1 MVVSIIYGDQNM
13 DQKAVNPLSKHF
25 RQPALYLKLPSKGEF
40 WPEDAINMPANGEI
54 AIYPMTTRD
63 EITLRTPDALMN
75 GSGVVSVIQ
84 SCCPEINDPWRM
96 PSIDVDAIII
106 AIRIASYGSTMNF
119 NSRCPHCEEIHD
131 YALNLSTTLD
141 RIRMPNYKDP
151 VVADGLKVKLF
162 PQPYFDLN
170 KSNMINYE
178 EQKLMEAIQAT
189 TMEAELRSVEIN
201 KQVQRIVDLSVFTL
215 AASTQYIETEDGTRV
230 TEKEFIKEFYTN
242 TSTATIKAVQDRLS
256 EFNREGAV
264 KPLNVNCE
272 SCTEPFDIQVTFEYA
287 SFFDKGF

>member
-1 MVVSIIYGDQNM
+1 M
-13 DQKAVNPLSKHF
+13 DQKPVNPLSKHF

-40 WPEDAINMPANGEI
+40 WPEDAITMPANGEI
-54 AIYPMTTRD
+54 AVYPMTTRD
-63 EITLRTPDALMN
+63 EITLRTPDALIN
-75 GSGVVSVIQ
+75 GAGVVSVIQ
-84 SCCPEINDPWRM
+84 SCCPEIKDAWRM
-96 PSIDVDAIII
+96 PSIDVDATVI

-119 NSRCPHCEEIHD
+119 NSRCPHCSEVHD
-131 YALNLSTTLD
+131 YALNLSTVLD

-151 VVADGLKVKLF
+151 VVSEGLKVKLF

-189 TMEAELRSVEIN
+189 TMEPELRSIEIN
-201 KQVQRIVDLSVFTL
+201 KQVERIVDLSVFTL
-215 AASTQYIETEDGTRV
+215 TASTQYIETEDGTRV

-242 TSTATIKAVQDRLS
+242 TSTTTIKAVQDRLNEINS
-256 EFNREGAV
+256 EGAV

-272 SCTEPFDIQVTFEYA
+272 SCTKPFDIQITFDYA

>member
-1 MVVSIIYGDQNM
+1 M
-13 DQKAVNPLSKHF
+13 DQKPVNPLSKHF

-54 AIYPMTTRD
+54 AVYPMTTRD

-75 GSGVVSVIQ
+75 GAGVVSVIQ
-84 SCCPEINDPWRM
+84 SCCPEIKDAWRM
-96 PSIDVDAIII
+96 PSIDVDATII
-106 AIRIASYGSTMNF
+106 AIRIASYGSVMNF
-119 NSRCPHCEEIHD
+119 NSRCPHCSEVHD
-131 YALNLSTTLD
+131 YALNLSTVLD
-141 RIRMPNYKDP
+141 RIRMPNYRDP
-151 VVADGLKVKLF
+151 VVAEGLKIKLF

-189 TMEAELRSVEIN
+189 TMESELRSVEIN
-201 KQVQRIVDLSVFTL
+201 KQVQRIVDLGVFTL
-215 AASTQYIETEDGTRV
+215 TASTQYIEMEDGTRV
-230 TEKEFIKEFYTN
+230 TEKEFINEFYTN
-242 TSTATIKAVQDRLS
+242 TSTATIKAVQDRLA
-256 EFNREGAV
+256 EINNEGSV

-272 SCTEPFDIQVTFEYA
+272 SCTKPFDIQITFDYA